1 MKSTS
6 ILKKKMSKKH
16 GSFILK
22 QSSKNFD
29 NYVIDVC
36 VNQRYLYIY
45 NLYTIIIN

>member
-16 GSFILK
+16 GSFILR
-22 QSSKNFD
+22 QSMKNYD

-36 VNQRYLYIY
+36 VNQR
-45 NLYTIIIN
+45 